1 MEQRII
7 DSEDKLFEVMDFIKN
22 SDIEFVSLYIF
33 LYFKLGALNS
43 K

>member
-22 SDIEFVSLYIF
+22 NDIEFVSSLFIF
-33 LYFKLGALNS
+33 TF
-43 K
+43 

>member
-22 SDIEFVSLYIF
+22 SDIEFVSFHFYL
-33 LYFKLGALNS
+33 LFKLGALNN
-43 K
+43 